1 MYLTN
6 ENLTF
11 VKKNESLFVSLKYL
25 DLQGNL
31 NQIDSASKNIL
42 ADSNNHGFEVSKNIC
57 LLPISSKGF
66 CDPFRA
72 MPTTSFLCVNIA
84 DGLNIR
90 KYASK
95 LIYDFSANMVATF
108 EAELKFW
115 IESPIEKNSSWKVD
129 PFDLYSNLRSDIL
142 DILEKIDIKTT
153 VHMPGSKK
161 GECVIGFKGD
171 NIIDLADNFIL
182 AKFVINNVAANYG
195 QKVCLNKDKEQNL
208 KLILLCNDN
217 DGQRFL
223 DSFIANSSL
232 ISDYNDLLQMNNLHS
247 KSSLKRK
254 LFNDDC
260 KLQVK
265 LTTGDDFIPYIN
277 FAFIVLCLSENRE
290 ILERLEERDF
300 AKFIKNYKKKLLIKV
315 S

>member
-31 NQIDSASKNIL
+31 NQLDSSSKNIL

-72 MPTTSFLCVNIA
+72 LPTTSFLCDNIA
-84 DGLNIR
+84 DDLDIR
-90 KYASK
+90 EYSNK
-95 LIYDFSANMVATF
+95 LVYDLSVNMVTAF
-108 EAELKFW
+108 EAEMTFW
-115 IESPIEKNSSWKVD
+115 IDNTIKEDLFWKID
-129 PFDLYSNLRSDIL
+129 PFDHYSNLRSDIL
-142 DILEKIDIKTT
+142 ERLEQIDIK
-153 VHMPGSKK
+153 MPGNKK
-161 GECVIGFKGD
+161 GECIIGFKGN

-182 AKFVINNVAANYG
+182 TKFIINNVAANYG
-195 QKVCLNKDKEQNL
+195 QKVIFNQDKAQNL

-217 DGQRFL
+217 DGQVFL
-223 DSFIANSSL
+223 NNFIANHSLVLEYSS
-232 ISDYNDLLQMNNLHS
+232 LLQMNNLDS
-247 KSSLKRK
+247 KSSSKRK

-260 KLQVK
+260 KLEVN
-265 LTTGDDFIPYIN
+265 LTTSNIFNPYIN
-277 FAFIVLCLSENRE
+277 FAFVMLYFLKNEE
-290 ILERLEERDF
+290 ILEKIEGECV
-300 AKFIKNYKKKLLIKV
+300 KFIKNYKKKILKK
-315 S
+315 